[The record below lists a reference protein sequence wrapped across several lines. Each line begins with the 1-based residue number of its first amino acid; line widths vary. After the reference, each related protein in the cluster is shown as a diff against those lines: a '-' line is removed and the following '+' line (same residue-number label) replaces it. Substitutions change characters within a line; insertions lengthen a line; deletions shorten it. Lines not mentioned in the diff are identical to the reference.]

1 MKERVSVCVSLRITR
16 GRCWLSTRP
25 CPKNVRGRVQ
35 RGGYRPDPSRSLACR
50 EPDGAHHRPKHLH
63 GVPRMPTAFGQ
74 KGASVAMTTTPAAG
88 SGQARQTRHADKQAR
103 PFLYNSSAQTCSS
116 APDPPLHSMA
126 NAAPRRRP
134 TSEPKPMH
142 RVPVHSSC
150 SAAAART
157 MKRRLVRDRSLYG
170 HEGVQR
176 PQRRND
182 GNNAQWQVGVG
193 RCQIRTLLSTTD
205 PVRALTCEHA
215 TWRSDRSSKVR
226 APTWGRL

>member
-1 MKERVSVCVSLRITR
+1 MRVPQDNARKMLAIYKAVPQKCTGEGTE
-16 GRCWLSTRP
+16 GRVQTRP
-25 CPKNVRGRVQ
+25 LTFSRLPGTRRRSPPAQTPAWCPKNAHRVQSERCQCRHDNHARGRV
-35 RGGYRPDPSRSLACR
+35 RPGAADTADTACW
-50 EPDGAHHRPKHLH
+50 
-63 GVPRMPTAFGQ
+63 
-74 KGASVAMTTTPAAG
+74 
-88 SGQARQTRHADKQAR
+88 QA
-103 PFLYNSSAQTCSS
+103 FLYNSSAQTCSS

-176 PQRRND
+176 PQRWND

-205 PVRALTCEHA
+205 PVRAPTCEHA
-215 TWRSDRSSKVR
+215 TWRSDRSSKVH